1 MTASSLAALI
11 DARTHLAQ
19 AELATLEERLAALQ
33 TDRAAATAELAD
45 FQMLVGRRSV
55 LPDRL
60 LRDAL
65 RIASVNGTPP
75 AILGATER
83 DVIEDE
89 LTLAKA
95 YVARAARLAKDEAD
109 LAETVESVA
118 AKRAELARLDTRARA
133 LVAGPDAGVAQLAVL
148 RALADDATAVADVI
162 EELLGGATAD
172 SAAATWRWPVAGAVT
187 QRFGPS
193 SLELEPAVRYRG
205 LVFPHFHDGI
215 DVGAPFGSAVVAG
228 APGRV
233 TFVGHL
239 PDGAMV
245 VVIAHDDG
253 LVSLSAH
260 LDDAFSPPTVHAGD
274 HVAGGQVIGYVGLT
288 GMTTG
293 PHLHFSVHNAGGPL
307 DPSVVLSAP

>member
-1 MTASSLAALI
+1 MTASSLAALV

-19 AELATLEERLAALQ
+19 VELAALEERLAALQ
-33 TDRAAATAELAD
+33 ADRDAAATELSE
-45 FQMLVGRRSV
+45 FQTLVVHRAA
-55 LPDRL
+55 LLDRL

-75 AILGATER
+75 AMLGATER

-89 LTLAKA
+89 LALAKV
-95 YVARAARLAKDEAD
+95 YVARAARLATDEAD
-109 LAETVESVA
+109 LAATVESVG
-118 AKRAELARLDTRARA
+118 AKRAELARLDARTRA
-133 LVAGPDAGVAQLAVL
+133 LVAGPDAGIAQLGVL
-148 RALADDATAVADVI
+148 SALADDAAAAANVI
-162 EELLGGATAD
+162 AELLRGATAD
-172 SAAATWRWPVAGAVT
+172 AATATWQWPVAGAVT

-193 SLELEPAVRYRG
+193 ALELEPAVSYRG

-215 DVGAPFGSAVVAG
+215 DIGAPFGSAVVAG
-228 APGRV
+228 ASGRV

-274 HVAGGQVIGYVGLT
+274 SVASGQVIGYVGLT

-307 DPSVVLSAP
+307 DPYVVLSAR